1 MSYDYIRVVILN
13 YNCAKLTLDL
23 VVMLERQ
30 SYTNFEIVVVD
41 NNSELDDLL
50 FLENRLPSSIHLV
63 KSPINKGYSAGN
75 NLGLKFD
82 SGNLVDFFLILNSDL
97 IVDDI
102 HLIEK
107 LVAGFKLNSPK
118 PVYATSPLVNTTHS
132 HLPSHSQIQVR
143 KLLSSFQSLFLS
155 FSIFKKLF
163 PSVFKN
169 YIYFDEIPYLNK
181 YMYCD
186 TINGAAFMVSRPF
199 LASNNYL
206 DENVFL
212 YHEELILGKQ
222 IQNAGGTCL
231 LNGFTEVSHLQG
243 CSTKSSANQFNLKME
258 RYKYLSEAYFFAEY
272 LKINK
277 FSVKIFMT
285 LKEIELYLKKWL
297 LHRK

>member
-1 MSYDYIRVVILN
+1 MPCECVRVVILN
-13 YNCAKLTLDL
+13 YNTALYTIDL
-23 VVMLERQ
+23 VSKIQYQ
-30 SYTNFEIVVVD
+30 SYSNFHILVVD
-41 NNSELDDLL
+41 NNSDLEDYHL
-50 FLENRLPSSIHLV
+50 LLKNLPESVSLIQ
-63 KSPINKGYSAGN
+63 SPINVGYSAGN
-75 NLGLKFD
+75 NLGFKFD

-102 HLIEK
+102 HLIKK
-107 LVAGFKLNSPK
+107 LVAGFKLNSPR
-118 PVYATSPLVNTTHS
+118 PVYATSPLVNTAHS

-143 KLLSSFQSLFLS
+143 KLLNRFQLLFLS

-169 YIYFDEIPYLNK
+169 YIYFDQIPYINK

-222 IQNAGGTCL
+222 IQNAGGICL

-243 CSTKSSANQFNLKME
+243 CSTKSSANQFNVTME

-277 FSVKIFMT
+277 FSIKIFMT
-285 LKEIELYLKKWL
+285 LKVIELYLKKWL